1 MKRIVLAIVALS
13 IAMAGFSQEDSTKAP
28 RPDSTGHGE
37 KVDTIRIGGMVIIK
51 RNDGK
56 NNDIDV
62 PNIVISN
69 NKKRKNANIRTNWMV
84 FDLGFANFND
94 QTNYADAKAS
104 GFIAQDMNED
114 NFDVR
119 NGKSVN
125 VGIWFFM
132 QRLNLI
138 QHVVNLKYGLGLEL
152 NNYRFE
158 DERLQLIEHPA
169 NGEPNIILN
178 KDWQGIKKNKLA
190 ADYITVPLMLNFN
203 FTPSHDKGF
212 SLSAGV
218 SAGYLY
224 SSRQKI
230 KDDGERYKFHDNFEL
245 RKWKLAYIGELGLG
259 PVKLYGSYAMESMWE
274 KGLDQTPY
282 NVGIRFSQF

>member
-1 MKRIVLAIVALS
+1 
-13 IAMAGFSQEDSTKAP
+13 MAGFSQEDSTKTP
-28 RPDSTGHGE
+28 RPDSTGHDE
-37 KVDTIRIGGMVIIK
+37 KVDTIKIGGMVIIK
-51 RNDGK
+51 RHDGK
-56 NNDIDV
+56 EHSVDV
-62 PNIVISN
+62 PDIIISN
-69 NKKRKNANIRTNWMV
+69 NKHRKNSNIRTNWMV
-84 FDLGFANFND
+84 LDLGFANFND
-94 QTNYADAKAS
+94 QSNYANAAAS
-104 GFIAQDMNED
+104 GFIADNMNED
-114 NFDVR
+114 NFDLR

-125 VGIWFFM
+125 VGIWFFL

-138 QHVVNLKYGLGLEL
+138 QHVVNLKYGLGLDL

-158 DERLQLIEHPA
+158 DERLQLNEHPA
-169 NGEPNIILN
+169 SGEPNISLN
-178 KDWQGIKKNKLA
+178 ENWKGIKKNKLA

-203 FTPSHDKGF
+203 FTPNNDKGF

-245 RKWKLAYIGELGLG
+245 RQWKLAYVGELGLG

-274 KGLDQTPY
+274 KGLDHTPY
-282 NVGIRFSQF
+282 NMGIRFSAF